1 MSTVRRPLVVTAQ
14 WERAVA
20 DAGGHCACP
29 GRCGARHSGARN
41 SEPCQGSGRLY
52 VSADGR
58 ALCAACFDAA
68 NRTTRKTN
76 TAPAPAEVDALFDL

>member
-1 MSTVRRPLVVTAQ
+1 MSTMRRPLVVTAQ

-20 DAGGHCACP
+20 AAGGHCACP

-52 VSADGR
+52 VTADGR
-58 ALCAACFDAA
+58 ALCVACFDAVT
-68 NRTTRKTN
+68 RTARKLG
-76 TAPAPAEVDALFDL
+76 AASVPAEAGALFDL

>member
-20 DAGGHCACP
+20 DAGGHCACS

-52 VSADGR
+52 VTAGGR

-68 NRTTRKTN
+68 TRTARKTN
-76 TAPAPAEVDALFDL
+76 AVPVNAGVDALFDL